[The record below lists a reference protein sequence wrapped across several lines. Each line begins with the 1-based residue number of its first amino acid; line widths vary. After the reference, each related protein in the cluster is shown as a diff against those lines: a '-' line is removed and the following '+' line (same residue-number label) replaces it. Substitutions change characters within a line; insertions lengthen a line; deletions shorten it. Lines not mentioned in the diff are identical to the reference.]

1 MALTGAR
8 TVDTIM
14 KCLLQDQPRKAC
26 RGERQWCW
34 CTDDSQ
40 NQTRAP
46 LSEFS
51 QWLKMNKLL
60 CFTQKNEILT
70 WSQAREPSKTVTQNF
85 PFYIFWRNH
94 GILFCFAWTQL
105 KTVTEA
111 EPWLGASHP
120 PLGLW
125 HPLPGAL
132 QWGMST
138 LREHTVLERQQQTP
152 DVNEWLADDFWG
164 GFRQRNRGSLQL
176 TRRWC
181 SPPCEWICF
190 EKLRSIAGGCLA
202 NFLRALQKER
212 GKRSTKSH
220 LLLWNRVYQ
229 PTVTSYSPAR
239 CRH

>member
-1 MALTGAR
+1 MPP
-8 TVDTIM
+8 
-14 KCLLQDQPRKAC
+14 PRPAAEGLPGGTPVMLMHG
-26 RGERQWCW
+26 RFAEP
-34 CTDDSQ
+34 
-40 NQTRAP
+40 NQGP
-46 LSEFS
+46 LAWVLSMTENEQVAVFHPKE
-51 QWLKMNKLL
+51 WNTHLVAGTWT
-60 CFTQKNEILT
+60 FKNRHTE
-70 WSQAREPSKTVTQNF
+70 QNF